1 MPPYASALPCA
12 KTQVMGPL
20 LPAPARREAR
30 MPKQMSTARRT
41 SIAGLLAAT
50 TLTLAL
56 SGCATYDVTAPAD
69 ARADAAAADV
79 KAKDARLAAAGDAK
93 NADGKKADGK
103 DGSGDDVDCRT
114 AKCVALTFDAGPSE
128 HTNRLL
134 DILKQEKVHAT
145 FFMLGQNHVDKRPA
159 EVKRIDAEGHE
170 LANHTWSHQILT
182 DIEPEEATRELS
194 RVQDAVRKITGKT
207 PKLMRPPQGRTDGKV
222 SEISKRLGLA
232 QVLWSVTAKD
242 YQTND
247 SALITK
253 RVLDQTERDGI
264 ILLHDI
270 YKGTVPAV
278 PGILK
283 ELKKRGYTV
292 VTVSQLLSPA
302 KPEPGMVY
310 RP

>member
-1 MPPYASALPCA
+1 
-12 KTQVMGPL
+12 
-20 LPAPARREAR
+20 
-30 MPKQMSTARRT
+30 MPKTPTARSR
-41 SIAGLLAAT
+41 SIAGLLTAT
-50 TLTLAL
+50 SLVLAL
-56 SGCATYDVTAPAD
+56 GGCATYDVTAPAD
-69 ARADAAAADV
+69 ARADAPAAAV
-79 KAKDARLAAAGDAK
+79 KEKDARLAAD
-93 NADGKKADGK
+93 ADGKNGAGKNGDGR
-103 DGSGDDVDCRT
+103 DVDCRK

-128 HTNRLL
+128 NTDRLL
-134 DILKQEKVHAT
+134 DILKKEQVHAT
-145 FFMLGQNHVDKRPA
+145 FFMLGKNHVDKRPA

-182 DIEPEEATRELS
+182 EIDPAEAKRELS
-194 RVQDAVRKITGKT
+194 RVQDAVHKITGKT
-207 PKLMRPPQGRTDGKV
+207 PRLMRPPQGRTDGEV
-222 SEISKRLGLA
+222 SRISKELGLA

-253 RVLDQTERDGI
+253 RVLEQTQRDGI

>member
-1 MPPYASALPCA
+1 
-12 KTQVMGPL
+12 
-20 LPAPARREAR
+20 
-30 MPKQMSTARRT
+30 MPKRHSAARNT

-50 TLTLAL
+50 ALTLTL

-69 ARADAAAADV
+69 ARADAPAADV
-79 KAKDARLAAAGDAK
+79 KAKDARLAAAEDAKNGDGRNGDAK
-93 NADGKKADGK
+93 DGGQTTAGN
-103 DGSGDDVDCRT
+103 GTGDDVDCRT

-134 DILKQEKVHAT
+134 DILKKEKVHAT
-145 FFMLGQNHVDKRPA
+145 FFMLGENHVDKRPA

-182 DIEPEEATRELS
+182 DIRPGEAKRELS
-194 RVQDAVRKITGKT
+194 RVQEAVRKITGKT
-207 PKLMRPPQGRTDGKV
+207 PRLMRPPQGRTDEEV
-222 SEISKRLGLA
+222 SKISKELGLA

-242 YQTND
+242 YRTND
-247 SALITK
+247 SVLITK

>member
-1 MPPYASALPCA
+1 
-12 KTQVMGPL
+12 
-20 LPAPARREAR
+20 
-30 MPKQMSTARRT
+30 MPKQMSAARRT
-41 SIAGLLAAT
+41 SIAGLLTAT
-50 TLTLAL
+50 SLVLAL
-56 SGCATYDVTAPAD
+56 SGCASYDVLAPAD
-69 ARADAAAADV
+69 ARAEAPAAAG
-79 KAKDARLAAAGDAK
+79 KAMDARLAAAAEAK
-93 NADGKKADGK
+93 NGENGKNGKKGDGPAGK
-103 DGSGDDVDCRT
+103 KGTGGEVDCRK

-128 HTNRLL
+128 NTNRLL
-134 DILKQEKVHAT
+134 DILKREKVHAT
-145 FFMLGQNHVDKRPA
+145 FFMLGENHVEKRPA

-182 DIEPEEATRELS
+182 DIKPAEARREMS

-207 PKLMRPPQGRTDGKV
+207 PKLMRPPQGRTDESV
-222 SEISKRLGLA
+222 SAISKELGLA

-242 YQTND
+242 YETND

-253 RVLDQTERDGI
+253 RVLEQTERDGI

-270 YKGTVPAV
+270 YRGTVPAV

-292 VTVSQLLSPA
+292 VTVSQLLAPA
-302 KPEPGMVY
+302 KPQPGMVY

>member
-1 MPPYASALPCA
+1 
-12 KTQVMGPL
+12 
-20 LPAPARREAR
+20 
-30 MPKQMSTARRT
+30 MPKSISAARRT
-41 SIAGLLAAT
+41 FLAGLLTAT
-50 TLTLAL
+50 SLVLAL

-69 ARADAAAADV
+69 ARADAPAAAV
-79 KAKDARLAAAGDAK
+79 KAKDAAVAAAEDGKAPRGTAGDA
-93 NADGKKADGK
+93 
-103 DGSGDDVDCRT
+103 VDCRK

-128 HTNRLL
+128 NTNRLL
-134 DILKQEKVHAT
+134 DILKKEKVHAT
-145 FFMLGQNHVDKRPA
+145 FFMLGENHVEKRPA

-170 LANHTWSHQILT
+170 PANHTWSHQILT
-182 DIEPEEATRELS
+182 DIAPAEAKREMS
-194 RVQDAVRKITGKT
+194 RLQDAVHKITGKT
-207 PKLMRPPQGRTDGKV
+207 PKLMRPPQGRTDESV
-222 SEISKRLGLA
+222 SEISKDLGLA

-253 RVLDQTERDGI
+253 RVLEQTERDGI

-270 YKGTVPAV
+270 YRGTVPAV

-283 ELKKRGYTV
+283 ELKKRGYTI

-302 KPEPGMVY
+302 KPQPGMVY

>member
-1 MPPYASALPCA
+1 
-12 KTQVMGPL
+12 
-20 LPAPARREAR
+20 
-30 MPKQMSTARRT
+30 MPKQKSAARST

-50 TLTLAL
+50 SLVLAL
-56 SGCATYDVTAPAD
+56 SSCASYDVTAPAD
-69 ARADAAAADV
+69 ARADAPAS
-79 KAKDARLAAAGDAK
+79 
-93 NADGKKADGK
+93 DGKNGEGAKKAA
-103 DGSGDDVDCRT
+103 SGVDCAK

-128 HTNRLL
+128 NTSRLL
-134 DILKQEKVHAT
+134 DILKKEKVHAT
-145 FFMLGQNHVDKRPA
+145 FFMLGKNHIAERPA

-170 LANHTWSHQILT
+170 LANHTWSHKILT
-182 DIEPEEATRELS
+182 DIEPAEAKRELS
-194 RVQDAVRKITGKT
+194 RVQDAVKKITGKT
-207 PKLMRPPQGRTDGKV
+207 PKLMRPPQGRTNEDV
-222 SEISKRLGLA
+222 SQVSKELGLA

-242 YQTND
+242 YQTTD
-247 SALITK
+247 SKLITK

-278 PGILK
+278 PGIIKQLK
-283 ELKKRGYTV
+283 QRGYTI

>member
-1 MPPYASALPCA
+1 
-12 KTQVMGPL
+12 
-20 LPAPARREAR
+20 
-30 MPKQMSTARRT
+30 MPKQISAARRT
-41 SIAGLLAAT
+41 ALTGLLTAT
-50 TLTLAL
+50 SLVLAL
-56 SGCATYDVTAPAD
+56 GGCASYDVTAPAD
-69 ARADAAAADV
+69 ARADAPASDSTAQN
-79 KAKDARLAAAGDAK
+79 AKTTGGKDRG
-93 NADGKKADGK
+93 ADG
-103 DGSGDDVDCRT
+103 GSDVDCRK

-128 HTNRLL
+128 NTNRLL
-134 DILKQEKVHAT
+134 DILKENKAHAT
-145 FFMLGQNHVDKRPA
+145 FFMLGKNHITERPA
-159 EVKRIDAEGHE
+159 EVKRINAEGHE

-182 DIEPEEATRELS
+182 EIKPDEAKRELS

-207 PKLMRPPQGRTDGKV
+207 PKLMRPPQGRTDEEV
-222 SEISKRLGLA
+222 STISKDLGLA

>member
-1 MPPYASALPCA
+1 
-12 KTQVMGPL
+12 
-20 LPAPARREAR
+20 
-30 MPKQMSTARRT
+30 MPKQKSTARSLST
-41 SIAGLLAAT
+41 AGLLAAT
-50 TLTLAL
+50 SLVLAL

-69 ARADAAAADV
+69 ARADASAAEGKSTDG
-79 KAKDARLAAAGDAK
+79 KATENGTAGGDAH
-93 NADGKKADGK
+93 
-103 DGSGDDVDCRT
+103 VDCAK

-128 HTNRLL
+128 NTDRLL
-134 DILKQEKVHAT
+134 DILKKEKVHAT
-145 FFMLGQNHVDKRPA
+145 FFMLGKNHVAKRPA

-182 DIEPEEATRELS
+182 EIEPDAAKRELS
-194 RVQDAVRKITGKT
+194 RLQDAVRKITGKT
-207 PKLMRPPQGRTDGKV
+207 PQLMRPPQGRTDGEV
-222 SEISKRLGLA
+222 SKISKDLGLA

-253 RVLDQTERDGI
+253 RVLEQTERDGI

-270 YKGTVPAV
+270 YQGTVPAV

-310 RP
+310 RPE

>member
-1 MPPYASALPCA
+1 
-12 KTQVMGPL
+12 
-20 LPAPARREAR
+20 
-30 MPKQMSTARRT
+30 MPKPISPARRT
-41 SIAGLLAAT
+41 SMAGLLTAAS
-50 TLTLAL
+50 LTLAL

-69 ARADAAAADV
+69 ARAEAPAAEVTKKDAALAAG
-79 KAKDARLAAAGDAK
+79 KDAKAPRGAAGD
-93 NADGKKADGK
+93 G
-103 DGSGDDVDCRT
+103 VDCRK

-128 HTNRLL
+128 NTDRLL
-134 DILKQEKVHAT
+134 DILKKEKVRAS
-145 FFMLGQNHVDKRPA
+145 FFMLGKNHVEKRPA

-182 DIEPEEATRELS
+182 EISPDAAKREMS
-194 RVQDAVRKITGKT
+194 RLQEAVRKITGKA
-207 PKLMRPPQGRTDGKV
+207 PRLMRPPQGRTDGSV
-222 SEISKRLGLA
+222 SEISKDLGLA

-253 RVLDQTERDGI
+253 RVLEQTERDGI

-270 YKGTVPAV
+270 YRGTVPAV

>member
-1 MPPYASALPCA
+1 
-12 KTQVMGPL
+12 
-20 LPAPARREAR
+20 
-30 MPKQMSTARRT
+30 MPKQNSAARRT
-41 SIAGLLAAT
+41 SIAGLLTAT
-50 TLTLAL
+50 SLVLAL
-56 SGCATYDVTAPAD
+56 SSCASYDVTAPAD
-69 ARADAAAADV
+69 ARAEAPAADV
-79 KAKDARLAAAGDAK
+79 RAKDARLAAAGDDAK
-93 NADGKKADGK
+93 HQNGARSGRKTANAR
-103 DGSGDDVDCRT
+103 GDEVDCRK

-128 HTNRLL
+128 NTNHLL
-134 DILKQEKVHAT
+134 DILKREKVHAT
-145 FFMLGQNHVDKRPA
+145 FFMLGKNHIEKRPA

-182 DIEPEEATRELS
+182 DIKPETAWREIS
-194 RVQDAVRKITGKT
+194 RVQDAVRKITGKS
-207 PKLMRPPQGRTDGKV
+207 PQLMRPPQGRTDKDV
-222 SEISKRLGLA
+222 SKISKELGVA

-242 YQTND
+242 YETND

-253 RVLDQTERDGI
+253 RVLEQTERDGI

-270 YKGTVPAV
+270 YRGTVPAV

>member
-1 MPPYASALPCA
+1 
-12 KTQVMGPL
+12 
-20 LPAPARREAR
+20 
-30 MPKQMSTARRT
+30 MPKPISPARRT
-41 SIAGLLAAT
+41 SMAGLLTAAS
-50 TLTLAL
+50 LALAL

-69 ARADAAAADV
+69 ARAEAPAAEVTKKDAALAAG
-79 KAKDARLAAAGDAK
+79 KDAKAPRGAAGD
-93 NADGKKADGK
+93 G
-103 DGSGDDVDCRT
+103 VDCRK

-128 HTNRLL
+128 NTDRLL
-134 DILKQEKVHAT
+134 DILKKEKVRAS
-145 FFMLGQNHVDKRPA
+145 FFMLGKNHVEKRPA

-182 DIEPEEATRELS
+182 EISPDAAKREMS
-194 RVQDAVRKITGKT
+194 RLQEAVRKITGKA
-207 PKLMRPPQGRTDGKV
+207 PRLMRPPQGRTDGSV
-222 SEISKRLGLA
+222 SEISKDLGLA

-253 RVLDQTERDGI
+253 RVLEQTERDGI

-270 YKGTVPAV
+270 YRGTVPAV

>member
-1 MPPYASALPCA
+1 
-12 KTQVMGPL
+12 
-20 LPAPARREAR
+20 
-30 MPKQMSTARRT
+30 MPKQISAARRS
-41 SIAGLLAAT
+41 SIAGLLTAAS
-50 TLTLAL
+50 LALAL
-56 SGCATYDVTAPAD
+56 SGCASYDVTAPAD
-69 ARADAAAADV
+69 ARADAPAADV
-79 KAKDARLAAAGDAK
+79 KAKDAKAGEA
-93 NADGKKADGK
+93 
-103 DGSGDDVDCRT
+103 GSGAVDCRK

-128 HTNRLL
+128 NTNRLL
-134 DILKQEKVHAT
+134 DILKENKAHAT
-145 FFMLGQNHVDKRPA
+145 FFMLGKNHIAERPA

-182 DIEPEEATRELS
+182 DIKPDEVKRELS
-194 RVQDAVRKITGKT
+194 RVQDEVHRITGKT
-207 PKLMRPPQGRTDGKV
+207 PTLMRPPQGRTDREV
-222 SEISKRLGLA
+222 SRISKELGLA

-242 YQTND
+242 YETTD

-253 RVLDQTERDGI
+253 RVLDQTERDGV

>member
-1 MPPYASALPCA
+1 
-12 KTQVMGPL
+12 
-20 LPAPARREAR
+20 

-41 SIAGLLAAT
+41 SIAGLPAVTALA
-50 TLTLAL
+50 LAL

-69 ARADAAAADV
+69 ARADAPAADV

-93 NADGKKADGK
+93 NAGGKN
-103 DGSGDDVDCRT
+103 GSGDDVDCRT

-128 HTNRLL
+128 NTNRLL
-134 DILKQEKVHAT
+134 DILKKEKVHAT
-145 FFMLGQNHVDKRPA
+145 FFMLGRNHVDKRPA

-170 LANHTWSHQILT
+170 PANHTWSHQILT
-182 DIEPEEATRELS
+182 DIEPKEATRELS

-207 PKLMRPPQGRTDGKV
+207 PKLMRPPQGRTDGEV

-242 YQTND
+242 YRTND

>member
-1 MPPYASALPCA
+1 
-12 KTQVMGPL
+12 
-20 LPAPARREAR
+20 
-30 MPKQMSTARRT
+30 MPKKMSAAR
-41 SIAGLLAAT
+41 SKAIAGLLAAT
-50 TLTLAL
+50 SLVLAL
-56 SGCATYDVTAPAD
+56 SSCATYDVTAPAD
-69 ARADAAAADV
+69 ARDDAPAADV
-79 KAKDARLAAAGDAK
+79 KAKDAKGGAGKGGNSPAK
-93 NADGKKADGK
+93 SAD
-103 DGSGDDVDCRT
+103 GDDVDCRK

-128 HTNRLL
+128 NTPRLL
-134 DILKQEKVHAT
+134 DILKKEKMHAT
-145 FFMLGQNHVDKRPA
+145 FFMLGKNHVVKRPA
-159 EVKRIDAEGHE
+159 DVKRIDAEGHE
-170 LANHTWSHQILT
+170 LANHTWSHEILT
-182 DIEPEEATRELS
+182 EIEPAKAKLELS
-194 RVQDAVRKITGKT
+194 RTQDAVQKITGKKPT
-207 PKLMRPPQGRTDGKV
+207 LMRPPQGKTDGEV
-222 SEISKRLGLA
+222 SKISRDLGLA

-283 ELKKRGYTV
+283 ELKKRGFTI

>member
-1 MPPYASALPCA
+1 
-12 KTQVMGPL
+12 
-20 LPAPARREAR
+20 
-30 MPKQMSTARRT
+30 MPKQTSAARRT

-50 TLTLAL
+50 SLALAL
-56 SGCATYDVTAPAD
+56 SGCAGYDVTAPAD
-69 ARADAAAADV
+69 ARADAPAAAVQAKDAQLAAAD
-79 KAKDARLAAAGDAK
+79 GAK
-93 NADGKKADGK
+93 NGDGKNGEAK
-103 DGSGDDVDCRT
+103 GSWGGGRTTPPGGTGDVDCRK

-128 HTNRLL
+128 NTPRLL
-134 DILKQEKVHAT
+134 DILKKEKVHAT
-145 FFMLGQNHVDKRPA
+145 FFLLGENHVDKRPA

-182 DIEPEEATRELS
+182 DIEPAEAKRELS

-207 PKLMRPPQGRTDGKV
+207 PRLMRPPQGRTDEEV
-222 SEISKRLGLA
+222 SRISKDLGLA

-253 RVLDQTERDGI
+253 RVLEQTGRDGI

-302 KPEPGMVY
+302 KAEPGMVY

>member
-1 MPPYASALPCA
+1 
-12 KTQVMGPL
+12 
-20 LPAPARREAR
+20 
-30 MPKQMSTARRT
+30 MPKQMSAVRRT
-41 SIAGLLAAT
+41 SIAGLLTAT
-50 TLTLAL
+50 SLVLAL
-56 SGCATYDVTAPAD
+56 SSCASYDVTAPAD
-69 ARADAAAADV
+69 ARAEAPAADV

-93 NADGKKADGK
+93 
-103 DGSGDDVDCRT
+103 SGRKTASGGGDEVDCRK

-128 HTNRLL
+128 NTDRLL
-134 DILKQEKVHAT
+134 DILKREKVHAT
-145 FFMLGQNHVDKRPA
+145 FFMLGQNHIEKRPA

-182 DIEPEEATRELS
+182 DVKPETAWREIS
-194 RVQDAVRKITGKT
+194 RVQYAVRKITGKS
-207 PKLMRPPQGRTDGKV
+207 PKLMRPPQGRTDENV
-222 SEISKRLGLA
+222 SKISKELGVA

-253 RVLDQTERDGI
+253 RVLEQTERDGI

-270 YKGTVPAV
+270 YRGTVPAV

>member
-1 MPPYASALPCA
+1 
-12 KTQVMGPL
+12 
-20 LPAPARREAR
+20 
-30 MPKQMSTARRT
+30 MPKPISAARRT
-41 SIAGLLAAT
+41 SMAGLLTAAS
-50 TLTLAL
+50 LALAL

-69 ARADAAAADV
+69 ARAEAPAAEVTKKDAALGAG
-79 KAKDARLAAAGDAK
+79 KDAKAPRGAAGD
-93 NADGKKADGK
+93 G
-103 DGSGDDVDCRT
+103 VDCRK

-128 HTNRLL
+128 NTDRLL
-134 DILKQEKVHAT
+134 DILKKEKVRAS
-145 FFMLGQNHVDKRPA
+145 FFMLGKNHVEKRPA

-182 DIEPEEATRELS
+182 EISPDAAKREMS
-194 RVQDAVRKITGKT
+194 RLQEAVRKITGKT
-207 PKLMRPPQGRTDGKV
+207 PRLMRPPQGRTDGSV
-222 SEISKRLGLA
+222 SEISKDLGLA

-253 RVLDQTERDGI
+253 RVLEQTERDGI

-270 YKGTVPAV
+270 YRGTVPAV